1 VRFERRRTL
10 VPAVLRLPTCLALG
24 VGVASVLFGFMH
36 ALIGRRADVGEARSA
51 VKIEFS
57 RLVRESP
64 VEPRKPP
71 KPQRE
76 APKAHEAP
84 PGLEVARSLDPNEA
98 VAALIPEIDP
108 GLELGDATSL
118 GAGGGGGGGGGG
130 EDAGSGDRD
139 VLPLVRIDP
148 EYPPRAKQQG
158 IGGYVT
164 VEFTISPSGAV
175 QDLRVIES
183 QPAYVFDEAV
193 LAAVRRWRYN
203 PRVENGVAVARRGV
217 KTRLVFEPGGRG

>member
-1 VRFERRRTL
+1 MDRRAATL
-10 VPAVLRLPTCLALG
+10 PGLLRLPACLALG
-24 VGVASVLFGFMH
+24 LAVASVLFWFMH
-36 ALIGRRADVGEARSA
+36 ALIGRRGEVGDAQKA

-57 RLVRESP
+57 RLVRESQ

-76 APKAHEAP
+76 APKPQEAP
-84 PGLEVARSLDPNEA
+84 PGLEVARTLDPNEA

-130 EDAGSGDRD
+130 EDAGAGDRD

-164 VEFTISPSGAV
+164 VEFTISPSGTV
-175 QDLRVIES
+175 QDLRVIDS

-217 KTRLVFEPGGRG
+217 KTRLTFEPGGRG